1 MSTLICR
8 KLGRTWFVGFCGL
21 LLCMTALA
29 QGDRLDEVI
38 RGAEA
43 SRSKLHSA
51 ELTMTCHVTE
61 TEAFVRQYD
70 LKRTPE
76 DKTDTIHWAFKDEKT
91 FREFEESPADKQ
103 GGGATYKLLSRTTTN
118 IFDGKDGY
126 TMLGS
131 TYSSHDKK
139 IVQGNIEHWA
149 ANYFSPLDLGYKAD
163 THWLAEEL
171 KSGMFRYVDASE
183 DPAFGTLLH
192 FTGEEH
198 SGNQYSVWVAPQFG
212 YLAVRVRDD
221 IAMHGVKRALVCET
235 KQIVHKGEVWFPVQ
249 GLTRVLDT
257 KDGSE
262 TLISEEMLTVTALK
276 LNEVPDSLFVP
287 DIPVGAAMK
296 DGATNLYWRVG
307 ANGERI
313 YVDITGKGNATNYLT
328 GWLFMASITSL
339 LVLTVLAY
347 VRWKRKQWAKQV

>member
-8 KLGRTWFVGFCGL
+8 KLGRTWFIGFCAL

-51 ELTMTCHVTE
+51 EATMTWHVIE
-61 TEAFVRQYD
+61 TAAFIRQYNFN
-70 LKRTPE
+70 RPPE
-76 DKTDTIHWAFKDEKT
+76 DKTDTLHWAFKDNKT
-91 FREFEESPADKQ
+91 FRELEESPADKQ
-103 GGGATYKLLSRTTTN
+103 GGAAYKLLSRTTTN

-131 TYSSHDKK
+131 KYSSHDKR

-149 ANYFSPLDLGYKAD
+149 SNYFSPLDLGYKAD

-235 KQIVHKGEVWFPVQ
+235 KQIIHKGDVWFPMQ